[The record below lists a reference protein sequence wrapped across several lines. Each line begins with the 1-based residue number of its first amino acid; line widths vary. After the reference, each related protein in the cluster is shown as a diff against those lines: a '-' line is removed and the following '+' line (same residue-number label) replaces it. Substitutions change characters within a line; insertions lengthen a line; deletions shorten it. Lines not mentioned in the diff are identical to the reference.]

1 MIISQGAGALFSM
14 ERGLIFV
21 ERGEGGGGL
30 NQILTNEKHFPK
42 TISQWEFNYGCFTNL
57 PKIIVAF
64 PLRSSKLK
72 EVSYL
77 SLENTYP
84 KLKAACHINSE
95 LNSELNLR
103 ELTPCKISY
112 TCHCDLKIKTSMTF
126 VYKEYE
132 VKIKMIQ

>member
-1 MIISQGAGALFSM
+1 MAVL
-14 ERGLIFV
+14 
-21 ERGEGGGGL
+21 
-30 NQILTNEKHFPK
+30 QIY
-42 TISQWEFNYGCFTNL
+42 Q
-57 PKIIVAF
+57 
-64 PLRSSKLK
+64 KLLSPFLWVHPDSK